1 MSTTETPPRRL
12 VRRTDDRVVAGVASG
27 VADVLGIDPVLAR
40 IGFVVLAF
48 AGGAGV
54 IAYLALWLLTPEVE
68 GGATPVE
75 GSGDRGPAFWIAIG
89 LFVLA
94 ALAIADSMADR
105 SVVWPLVLIGAGVA
119 LWRSDGTRARTGE
132 VAAPLGTAAFPEAS
146 APTQQIPTWTPPPSP
161 SATQRAGRQTPSGP
175 AGPAHPAT
183 PAGPGGPPGPRHG
196 DGSGWTPPPARTR
209 ERSILGR
216 LTLGAALLTVGVL
229 AILDAAEVLTLT
241 AQDAFAVALLVLGL
255 GLLVGTWVGRARW
268 LVFPALLVLL
278 PGLVIT
284 TVTRELDIP
293 LGAGIGERSV
303 GTTAVA
309 DVDPLYELGV
319 GDLTLDLGQLDLDGG
334 EVATAVRV
342 GIGQVTIV
350 VPDDARVEVSWSVV
364 GGQVQLLDGDRQGRG
379 LEGEAVFPGA
389 EGSGTIVL
397 DVDVSIG
404 QVELVRESDRGF
416 GSSFG
421 DSFDGWSSLPHPSLP
436 PPRVDP
442 TKELP

>member
-1 MSTTETPPRRL
+1 M
-12 VRRTDDRVVAGVASG
+12 
-27 VADVLGIDPVLAR
+27 
-40 IGFVVLAF
+40 
-48 AGGAGV
+48 
-54 IAYLALWLLTPEVE
+54 
-68 GGATPVE
+68 
-75 GSGDRGPAFWIAIG
+75 
-89 LFVLA
+89 
-94 ALAIADSMADR
+94 
-105 SVVWPLVLIGAGVA
+105 
-119 LWRSDGTRARTGE
+119 
-132 VAAPLGTAAFPEAS
+132 
-146 APTQQIPTWTPPPSP
+146 
-161 SATQRAGRQTPSGP
+161 
-175 AGPAHPAT
+175 
-183 PAGPGGPPGPRHG
+183 
-196 DGSGWTPPPARTR
+196 
-209 ERSILGR
+209 LGR

-309 DVDPLYELGV
+309 DVDPLYELGA

-342 GIGQVTIV
+342 GIGQATIV

-404 QVELVRESDRGF
+404 QIELVRESDRRF

-421 DSFDGWSSLPHPSLP
+421 DSFDGWSSLPGP
-436 PPRVDP
+436 PMPPQRVDP
-442 TKELP
+442 IKELP